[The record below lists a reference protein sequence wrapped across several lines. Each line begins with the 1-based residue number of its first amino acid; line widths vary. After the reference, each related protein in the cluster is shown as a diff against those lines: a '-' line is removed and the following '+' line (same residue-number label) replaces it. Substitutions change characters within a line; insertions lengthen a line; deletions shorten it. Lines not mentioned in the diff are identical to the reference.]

1 MEYLSNYI
9 NIDLTKYNSVFGNTF
24 FGNTFQDYLISFV
37 IFLLLVLLLK
47 IFNLYIIKIIKKF
60 AEKTETK
67 IDDTLVEVIESIHWP
82 FYVFVSFFIASKPLI
97 LPVLIDKLI
106 FYIFVLTLGYYVIKG
121 INRFVNYFA
130 TEEIDKRKEKDKE
143 ADTSIVDFLSK
154 LIRITIW
161 IIGVLVLMS
170 IVGIKITPLLAGLGI
185 GGIAI
190 AFALQNILGDLFSS
204 FSIYFDK
211 PFEKGDFVIIGTDMG
226 NIEKVGLRSTRI
238 NTLEGQKL
246 IVSNRELTTIRIN
259 NYKQIEKRRVTFN
272 IGVTFN
278 TPVNKLKKIN
288 SLVENLIKHVEKA
301 EFKRIHFKEIG
312 NFSLNYEI
320 VYFVHSKSYTE
331 YLKTREEINLK
342 IMEAFQKEKIN
353 FAFPTQTV
361 IMQKN

>member
-1 MEYLSNYI
+1 MEYISNFI
-9 NIDLTKYNSVFGNTF
+9 NIDLVKYNSFFGNTF
-24 FGNTFQDYLISFV
+24 FGNTLSDYTVALG
-37 IFLLLVLLLK
+37 IFLILVLLLK
-47 IFNLYIIKIIKKF
+47 LFEVYIIKFIKKF

-67 IDDTLVEVIESIHWP
+67 LDDTLVEVIESIHWP

-97 LPVLIDKLI
+97 LNVYIDKLI
-106 FYIFVLTLGYYVIKG
+106 FYIFAITLGYYLIKG
-121 INRFVNYFA
+121 INKFVNYFA
-130 TEEIDKRKEKDKE
+130 TEEIEKRKEKDKD

-154 LIRITIW
+154 LIKIVIW
-161 IIGVLVLMS
+161 IIGILAIMS

-211 PFEKGDFVIIGTDMG
+211 PFEKGDFVIIGADMG
-226 NIEKVGLRSTRI
+226 NIEKIGLRSTRI
-238 NTLEGQKL
+238 NTLEGHKL

-272 IGVTFN
+272 IGVIFN
-278 TPVNKLKKIN
+278 TPVKKLKKVN
-288 SLVENLIKHVEKA
+288 ELVESIIKSVEHA

-320 VYFVHSKSYTE
+320 VYFVHSKSYTQ
-331 YLKTREEINLK
+331 YLKTKEDINLK
-342 IMEAFQKEKIN
+342 IMEAFQKEKIQ
-353 FAFPTQTV
+353 FAFPTQTI